1 MHHSSHWGEPFWEK
15 GMESSGD
22 GGQMYRYRIAI
33 YGIERASGAARSPFV
48 GYDMGYQGSEKA
60 RVI

>member
-1 MHHSSHWGEPFWEK
+1 
-15 GMESSGD
+15 
-22 GGQMYRYRIAI
+22 MYRYRIAM

-48 GYDMGYQGSEKA
+48 GYDMGYQVLERV

>member
-1 MHHSSHWGEPFWEK
+1 MGL
-15 GMESSGD
+15 

-48 GYDMGYQGSEKA
+48 GYDMGYQGSERA